1 MEMAN
6 IWSFHSSIKLASDRR
21 LVVIGAV
28 LIQQSSKPMRTVK
41 LFLSALGK
49 ISQILIFI
57 TFPGIL
63 NLVLSGVVQMEN
75 QMRAL

>member
-1 MEMAN
+1 
-6 IWSFHSSIKLASDRR
+6 
-21 LVVIGAV
+21 
-28 LIQQSSKPMRTVK
+28 MRTVK